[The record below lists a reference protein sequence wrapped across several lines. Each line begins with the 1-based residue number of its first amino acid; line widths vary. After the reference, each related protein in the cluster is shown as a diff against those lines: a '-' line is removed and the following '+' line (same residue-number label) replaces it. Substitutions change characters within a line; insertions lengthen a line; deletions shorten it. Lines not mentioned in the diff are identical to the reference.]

1 MKKYKSFVVCGFCL
15 TLALCGCT
23 SSDLKE
29 VLEDEPLTAEQKEFD
44 AYLEEQLIE
53 TLEGDYYTMHSLA
66 EDPSSLG
73 IDLSVVEKTWGRFD
87 AKTMEEDRAEVEETL
102 AELESFSY
110 EDLTSAQQD
119 TYDTFV
125 YQMKTSQELSDERF
139 DYIASLFSPMTGIQ
153 VSFPTIFSD
162 WELYTKQDAQD
173 LVLMMQDVDDYIQSA
188 LDYTYIQEEKGMLCL
203 SFEEIRSYCQ
213 QILSQ
218 GNESSVLDSLKEEVD
233 ELDLSGEESESLQN
247 DLETAYQDSY
257 LKGYQMILDAMDDLE
272 QNGENHP
279 SGLASFASGKEY
291 YTALMHSQIGSMRSV
306 EEVQEM
312 MASACQEHLNTA
324 MELSDAAMGIY
335 FLDTGYQDY
344 EEILD
349 DVQKKMKDDFP
360 EISEK
365 AYQIQDMEEDIAT
378 DNGVA
383 AYYQI
388 PTLDGDQ
395 TGQLRVNPLNDGISS
410 IDTYMTVCHEG
421 MPGHMYQY
429 NYTHENLDQP
439 VRWSLLANPAYQ
451 EGYATYVEHYVL
463 RYLDEDARMLK
474 FYSEYMLSIY
484 DALIL
489 ADIGI
494 HYENWDSATC
504 AAQMEAYG
512 LSMTQ
517 EQYDQLL
524 YTPCAFEP
532 YYVGYEEIALY
543 RSQAKEKAGE
553 DFSELDFHT
562 VLLEAGAASFDVIQ
576 RHMDSYIGA

>member
-1 MKKYKSFVVCGFCL
+1 MNKHKSFVIVGFCL
-15 TLALCGCT
+15 SLTLCGC
-23 SSDLKE
+23 SFAEPKGVAEDQ
-29 VLEDEPLTAEQKEFD
+29 VLSAEQKEFD
-44 AYLEEQLIE
+44 AYLEDQLIE
-53 TLEGDYYTMHSLA
+53 TLEGDYYTMHSLVQ
-66 EDPSSLG
+66 DPSSLG
-73 IDLSVVEKTWGRFD
+73 IDPSSIEKTWGRFD
-87 AKTMEEDRAEVEETL
+87 EKTMEEDRAEIAETL
-102 AELESFSY
+102 EELESFSY
-110 EDLTSAQQD
+110 EELTTSQQD

-125 YQMKTSQELSDERF
+125 YQMRTSQELSDERF

-153 VSFPTIFSD
+153 VSLPTIFSD

-173 LVLMMQDVDDYIQSA
+173 LILMMEDVDDYIQSA
-188 LDYTYIQEEKGMLCL
+188 LDYTYIQEERGMLCL
-203 SFEEIRSYCQ
+203 SFEEIRSYCE

-218 GNESSVLDSLKEEVD
+218 GMESSVLDSLKEEV
-233 ELDLSGEESESLQN
+233 EDLNLSKQESEDIQSE
-247 DLETAYQDSY
+247 LETAFQDSY
-257 LKGYQMILDAMDDLE
+257 LKGYQLIMNAMDDLE
-272 QNGENHP
+272 KNGENHS
-279 SGLASFASGKEY
+279 SGLASFAAGKEY
-291 YTALMHSQIGSMRSV
+291 YSALMHSQIGSMRSV

-312 MASACQEHLNTA
+312 MSSACLDHLSSA
-324 MELSDAAMGIY
+324 MELSDAAMGVY

-344 EEILD
+344 EEIIE
-349 DVQKKMKDDFP
+349 DVQNKMKDDFP
-360 EISEK
+360 EISAKE
-365 AYQIQDMEEDIAT
+365 YQIQDMEEDIAT

-429 NYTHENLDQP
+429 NYTRENLNEP
-439 VRWSLLANPAYQ
+439 VRWSLLTNTAYQ
-451 EGYATYVEHYVL
+451 EGYATYVEHFVL
-463 RYLDEDARMLK
+463 RYLDNDDRTLK

-494 HYENWDSATC
+494 HYENWDYATC
-504 AAQMEAYG
+504 AAQMETYG
-512 LSMTQ
+512 LTMTQ

-524 YTPCAFEP
+524 YTPCAFQP

-543 RSQAKEKAGE
+543 LSQAKDKEGK
-553 DFSELDFHT
+553 DFSEYDFHT

-576 RHMDSYIGA
+576 RHIDSYYGS

>member
-1 MKKYKSFVVCGFCL
+1 MNKHKSLVIVGFCL
-15 TLALCGCT
+15 SLALCGC
-23 SSDLKE
+23 SLANPKGMAEDQ
-29 VLEDEPLTAEQKEFD
+29 VLSAEQKEFD
-44 AYLEEQLIE
+44 AYLEDQLVE
-53 TLEGDYYTMHSLA
+53 TLEGDYYTMHSLVQ
-66 EDPSSLG
+66 DPSSLG
-73 IDLSVVEKTWGRFD
+73 IDPSSIEKTWGRFD
-87 AKTMEEDRAEVEETL
+87 ETAMEEDRAEIAETL
-102 AELESFSY
+102 EELESFSY
-110 EDLTSAQQD
+110 EELTTSQQD

-125 YQMKTSQELSDERF
+125 YQMRTSQELSDERF

-153 VSFPTIFSD
+153 VSLPTIFSD

-173 LVLMMQDVDDYIQSA
+173 LILMMEDVDDYIQSA
-188 LDYTYIQEEKGMLCL
+188 LDYTYIQEERGMLCL
-203 SFEEIRSYCQ
+203 SFEEIRSYCE

-218 GNESSVLDSLKEEVD
+218 GMESSVLDSLKEEV
-233 ELDLSGEESESLQN
+233 EDLNLSKQESEDIQSE
-247 DLETAYQDSY
+247 LETAFQDSY
-257 LKGYQMILDAMDDLE
+257 LKGYQLIMNAMDDLE
-272 QNGENHP
+272 KNGENH
-279 SGLASFASGKEY
+279 SAGLASFAAGKEY
-291 YTALMHSQIGSMRSV
+291 YSALMHSQIGSMRSV

-312 MASACQEHLNTA
+312 MSSACLDHLSSA
-324 MELSDAAMGIY
+324 MELSDAAMGVY

-344 EEILD
+344 EEIIE
-349 DVQKKMKDDFP
+349 DVQNKMKDDFP
-360 EISEK
+360 EISAKE
-365 AYQIQDMEEDIAT
+365 YQIQDMEEDIAT

-429 NYTHENLDQP
+429 NYTRENLNEP
-439 VRWSLLANPAYQ
+439 VRWSLLTNTAYQ
-451 EGYATYVEHYVL
+451 EGYATYVEHFVL
-463 RYLDEDARMLK
+463 RYLDNDARTLK

-494 HYENWDSATC
+494 HYENWDYATC
-504 AAQMEAYG
+504 AAQMETYG
-512 LSMTQ
+512 LTMTQ

-524 YTPCAFEP
+524 YTPCAFQP

-543 RSQAKEKAGE
+543 LSQAKDKEGK
-553 DFSELDFHT
+553 DFSEYDFHT

-576 RHMDSYIGA
+576 RHIDSYYGS